1 MTLPSLNYP
10 FDVDEILR
18 RRKALR
24 AELSRGTGLKDLRI
38 AILGGSTTHE
48 VRSIAELF
56 LLKAGFRPVFLE
68 SEYGKYFEDVV
79 VDDAALR
86 AFRPEVAYIHTN
98 WRNLVHAPRVLDA
111 DEQVERCLQ
120 SELARYEAMWRKL
133 TGELGCVVIQNN
145 FDLPPE
151 RSLGG
156 LDATQSYGRSNFLLR
171 LNLAFAAAARA
182 NGKLLIQDI
191 HYLSA
196 QVGLDRWG
204 NPDHWFSYKLAISE
218 AGTVVLAHS
227 LARLVGAAFGRT
239 RKCLVLDLDNTL
251 WGGVIGDDGMKAIQI
266 GNETP
271 QGEAYTAFQ
280 EYCRQ
285 LHRRGILLAVA
296 SKNELANAQQGFTHP
311 DTVLQMGDF
320 TSFQANWD
328 PKPGSLERIA
338 AEVNIGLDS
347 LVFVDDNPA
356 ERALVAAQLP
366 MVAVPDVGSEV
377 TRFAEYLDR
386 EGYFEVARISPEDG
400 QRAAYYA
407 ENSARD
413 SFQSAFASYEDFLAS
428 LDMKAQIG
436 AFSTVYLDRICQL
449 TNKTNQFNLTTR
461 RYTMAEMEA
470 MAVAPDHVT
479 LYGRLEDRF
488 GDNGLVSVVAGRVA
502 GRRLDIELWLM
513 SCRVLK
519 RDMEHAM
526 LDALAQ
532 RAAARGA
539 EEIVGHYLRTAKNDM
554 VADLYGRLGFELV
567 ERAADGSSSTWRLA
581 LASYQPRNRNIKNID
596 YV

>member
-1 MTLPSLNYP
+1 MTLPSLDYP
-10 FDVDEILR
+10 FDVDGILR
-18 RRKALR
+18 KRKALR
-24 AELSRGTGLKDLRI
+24 AEWSRRTGLKDLRI

-48 VRSIAELF
+48 VRTIAELF
-56 LLKAGFRPVFLE
+56 LLKAGFRPSFYE

-79 VDDAALR
+79 VDDGALR
-86 AFRPEVAYIHTN
+86 AFAPDVAYVHTN
-98 WRNLVHAPRVLDA
+98 WRNLVHAPRLLDS
-111 DEQVERCLQ
+111 DEEVARCLEA
-120 SELARYEAMWRKL
+120 ELGRYETLWHRL
-133 TGELGCVVIQNN
+133 TGELGCIVVQNN

-156 LDATQSYGRSNFLLR
+156 LDATESYGRSNFILR

-182 NGKLLIQDI
+182 NAKLLIQDI

-204 NPDHWFSYKLAISE
+204 SPDDWYSYKLAVSG
-218 AGTVVLAHS
+218 AGTVALAHS
-227 LARLVGAAFGRT
+227 LARLVGAAYGRT

-251 WGGVIGDDGMKAIQI
+251 WGGVIGDDGMTGIQL

-280 EYCRQ
+280 QYCRQ
-285 LHRRGILLAVA
+285 LNERGILLAVA

-311 DTVLQMGDF
+311 DTVLKLENF

-328 PKPGSLERIA
+328 PKPGSIERIA

-356 ERALVAAQLP
+356 ERALVGAQLP
-366 MVAVPDVGSEV
+366 AVAVPDVGAEV

-386 EGYFEVARISPEDG
+386 EGYFEAARINRDDA
-400 QRAAYYA
+400 QRAAFYA
-407 ENSARD
+407 GNAARA
-413 SFQSAFASYEDFLAS
+413 SQQGGFASYEDFLAS
-428 LDMKAQIG
+428 LDMQAEIG
-436 AFSTVYLDRICQL
+436 AFSPVYLDRICQL

-461 RYTMAEMEA
+461 RYSLAEMEA
-470 MAVAPDHVT
+470 MAAAPDCVT
-479 LYGRLEDRF
+479 LYGRLADRF
-488 GDNGLVSVVAGRVA
+488 GDNGLVSVVAGRID
-502 GRRLDIELWLM
+502 GRRLDVELWLM

-532 RAAARGA
+532 RAAAKGA
-539 EEIVGHYLRTAKNDM
+539 GEIVGRYLRTPKNDM
-554 VADLYGRLGFELV
+554 VAELYGRLGFDLV

-581 LASYQPRNRNIKNID
+581 LDSYQPRNRNIKKIT